1 MRFLYAGFATA
12 PFFPSSPIKN
22 QPLLGTELKKTENQR
37 FLLSSCCNIGI
48 VRTWLIPQ
56 TFTTFFR
63 DVFDK
68 LFEYML
74 SQ

>member
-12 PFFPSSPIKN
+12 PFFPSSSN
-22 QPLLGTELKKTENQR
+22 NLYWELSYKKTENQR